1 MARTQATLPGGARL
15 SDYMSVNVISRFYP
29 REVVCS
35 ALSSGGQES
44 RRRRDLPAEV
54 MVYYVIVMALFRSV
68 STREVLRCLVDG
80 LRWSCA
86 DLPMRVSGKSSISR
100 ARSRLGAAP
109 FSALRER
116 CVVPL
121 ATRETVGSW
130 YRGWRLVAFDGSTL
144 NLPDEV
150 RNREKFGL
158 PASSRGDS
166 AFPQARVTMMV
177 ELGTRAAL
185 AWTAGPFRESEA
197 EQAERLLD
205 EFSPGMLVLADRY
218 YCGFPLWSRAVET
231 GADLLWRLRGNHAFP
246 VHEALTDG
254 SWRSVIRGSGRDRRK
269 STGERPIRIIAYRFD
284 GRDEIYRLATTI
296 LDPEQA
302 PAEELAA
309 LYHERWE
316 IETTYDEIKTHLL
329 GPGAILRSKTPE
341 LVYQEIDGLM
351 LAHYAVRRLIH
362 EAAGTAREDPDR
374 LSFVHATRV
383 MRRRIVQPGG
393 FPPRASDRLSDP

>member
-1 MARTQATLPGGARL
+1 
-15 SDYMSVNVISRFYP
+15 MSGRWFALELYGPADAGFGEVIDF
-29 REVVCS
+29 
-35 ALSSGGQES
+35 
-44 RRRRDLPAEV
+44 
-54 MVYYVIVMALFRSV
+54 
-68 STREVLRCLVDG
+68 
-80 LRWSCA
+80 
-86 DLPMRVSGKSSISR
+86 R

-150 RNREKFGL
+150 RNREVFGL

-218 YCGFPLWSRAVET
+218 YCGFPLWSRAAET